1 MRNAAVTRP
10 PASSPLNSE
19 FDAFPFARRA
29 IFFAVANR
37 VHTAASVT
45 PAARIVAAEEPLAL
59 DGTA

>member
-1 MRNAAVTRP
+1 
-10 PASSPLNSE
+10 L
-19 FDAFPFARRA
+19 

-37 VHTAASVT
+37 VHMAASVT